1 MAVFSTAVANAMLDA
16 AELTI
21 GASPTLLIFDAAQ
34 PADTT
39 SADVGN
45 VLATMALPADWMA
58 AATGRSKALLGTWRD
73 AGADAAGVPAGFA
86 IKADG
91 VVHIRGTASAVAG
104 SGELKF
110 TNTPFSV
117 GQQIDVTAFA
127 LSM

>member
-16 AELTI
+16 IEATI

-45 VLATMALPADWMA
+45 VLATLPLPADWLA

-73 AGADAAGVPAGFA
+73 TAADAAGTPAGFA
-86 IKADG
+86 IKQG
-91 VVHIRGTASAVAG
+91 STVHMRGTASPTAG
-104 SGELKF
+104 SGEIRF
-110 TNTPFSV
+110 SNTPFTV
-117 GQQIDVTAFA
+117 GQQIDVTAFT
-127 LSM
+127 LTL